1 MINILKKI
9 NTVVTIVG
17 TVYTVSKFMY
27 DTFKKYEEKHGK
39 KENSNRSN
47 RKRTGKRV
55 QKGHENT
62 KKVSKRKQCLR

>member
-27 DTFKKYEEKHGK
+27 ETFKKYEEKHG
-39 KENSNRSN
+39 ENITSKICN
-47 RKRTGKRV
+47 RKRTERHI
-55 QKGHENT
+55 QK
-62 KKVSKRKQCLR
+62 

>member
-39 KENSNRSN
+39 
-47 RKRTGKRV
+47 RV

-62 KKVSKRKQCLR
+62 LTLIN